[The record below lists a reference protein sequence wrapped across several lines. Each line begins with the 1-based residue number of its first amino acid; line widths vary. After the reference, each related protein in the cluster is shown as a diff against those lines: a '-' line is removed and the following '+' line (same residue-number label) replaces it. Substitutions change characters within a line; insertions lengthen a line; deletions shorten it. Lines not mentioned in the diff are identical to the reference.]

1 MIALAVAATLA
12 VWLARRPDDRHRL
25 GTPLSSW
32 VFVGLLQA
40 AIGYTQYFNDVPPLL
55 VGLHVAGATVLWAMT
70 VSLLLHTQEV
80 GSPVPALDHGATPGL
95 VPSRSR

>member
-1 MIALAVAATLA
+1 
-12 VWLARRPDDRHRL
+12 
-25 GTPLSSW
+25 

-55 VGLHVAGATVLWAMT
+55 VGLHVAGATMLWAMT
-70 VSLLLHTQEV
+70 VSLLLHTQAVESLV
-80 GSPVPALDHGATPGL
+80 TALDHGATPGL